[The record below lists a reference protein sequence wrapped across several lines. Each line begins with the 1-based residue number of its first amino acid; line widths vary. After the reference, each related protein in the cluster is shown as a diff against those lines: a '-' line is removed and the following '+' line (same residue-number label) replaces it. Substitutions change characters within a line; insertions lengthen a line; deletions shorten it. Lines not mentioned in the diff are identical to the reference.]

1 MQLVDSAA
9 TFGICSARDIF

>member
-9 TFGICSARDIF
+9 AFGICSARDIF